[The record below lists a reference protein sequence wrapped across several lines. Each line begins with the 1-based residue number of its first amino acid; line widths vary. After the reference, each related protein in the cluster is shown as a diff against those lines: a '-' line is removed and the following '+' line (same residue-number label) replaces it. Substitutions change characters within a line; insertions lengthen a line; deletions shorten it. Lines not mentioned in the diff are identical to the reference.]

1 MIGSRPA
8 AGAAVHP
15 SADGMAVAVPG
26 GMKSPTRII
35 AGVTVPDTEL
45 VSRALQYVR
54 SDSNPFL
61 FNHVVRS
68 WLFAVRLGQLQNLSY
83 DPEVV
88 AVGTLFHDIGRFV
101 LEAADLASEFARST
115 GMGAT
120 RARLVWHCVALNSS
134 RCLALSREV
143 ESVLCSE
150 GTSVDMEGEVSR
162 RIPRAEIELIQ
173 NEFPRLLQEPNL
185 REFCGGWPVKGG
197 VREARTFWGS

>member
-1 MIGSRPA
+1 
-8 AGAAVHP
+8 
-15 SADGMAVAVPG
+15 MAWALLCRVA
-26 GMKSPTRII
+26 METPTRVI
-35 AGVTVPDTEL
+35 AGVTVPDTEV
-45 VSRALQYVR
+45 VSRALEYVR
-54 SDSNPFL
+54 SDMNPFL

-68 WLFAVRLGQLQNLSY
+68 WLFAVRLGELQNLSY

-101 LEAADLASEFARST
+101 LEAADMAADFARSV
-115 GMGAT
+115 GMGGQ

-134 RCLALSREV
+134 RCLALSREI

-150 GTSVDMEGEVSR
+150 GTSVDIDGAASERV
-162 RIPRAEIELIQ
+162 PRAEMELVL

-197 VREARTFWGS
+197 VRDGRAFWPLTH

>member
-1 MIGSRPA
+1 META
-8 AGAAVHP
+8 
-15 SADGMAVAVPG
+15 
-26 GMKSPTRII
+26 TRVI
-35 AGVTVPDTEL
+35 AGVTVPDTE
-45 VSRALQYVR
+45 VVTSALEIVR

-68 WLFAVRLGQLQNLSY
+68 WLFAVRLGQLRELSY

-101 LEAADLASEFARST
+101 MEAADMASDFARSM
-115 GMGAT
+115 GMGGT

-150 GTSVDMEGEVSR
+150 GTTVDIDDGACG
-162 RIPRAEIELIQ
+162 RIPRAEMERIL

-185 REFCGGWPVKGG
+185 REFCGGWPVKGAARDG
-197 VREARTFWGS
+197 RTFWPLSQ

>member
-1 MIGSRPA
+1 MACPLLSL
-8 AGAAVHP
+8 GA
-15 SADGMAVAVPG
+15 ME
-26 GMKSPTRII
+26 SPTRVI
-35 AGVTVPDTEL
+35 AGVTVPDTDV
-45 VSRALQYVR
+45 VSRALESVR
-54 SDSNPFL
+54 SESNPFL

-68 WLFAVRLGQLQNLSY
+68 WLYAVRLGQLQDLSY

-101 LEAADLASEFARST
+101 LEAADMASDFARSV
-115 GMGAT
+115 GMGGQ

-150 GTSVDMEGEVSR
+150 GTTVDIEGAASGRV
-162 RIPRAEIELIQ
+162 PAAEMELIL

-185 REFCGGWPVKGG
+185 GEFCGGWPVKGG
-197 VREARTFWGS
+197 VRDARAYWPLTH

>member
-1 MIGSRPA
+1 MET
-8 AGAAVHP
+8 
-15 SADGMAVAVPG
+15 
-26 GMKSPTRII
+26 PTRVI
-35 AGVTVPDTEL
+35 AGVTVPDTE
-45 VSRALQYVR
+45 VVTRALEFVR

-68 WLFAVRLGQLQNLSY
+68 WLFAVRLGQLRAFSY

-101 LEAADLASEFARST
+101 LEAADMASDFARSM
-115 GMGAT
+115 GMGGT

-150 GTSVDMEGEVSR
+150 GTSVDIDDGACG
-162 RIPRAEIELIQ
+162 RISRAEMERIL

-185 REFCGGWPVKGG
+185 REFCGGWPVKGTARDG
-197 VREARTFWGS
+197 RTFWPLAQ